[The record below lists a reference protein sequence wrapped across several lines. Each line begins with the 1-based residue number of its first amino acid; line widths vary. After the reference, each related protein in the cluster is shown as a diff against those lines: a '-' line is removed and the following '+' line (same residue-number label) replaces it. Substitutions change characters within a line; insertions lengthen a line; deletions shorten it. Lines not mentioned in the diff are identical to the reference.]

1 MYRFGGLLLATT
13 LLASGEGWI
22 SNLMNLAVEY
32 GAIYPAILGILV
44 IASLGVPI
52 PEDVPLILAGVV
64 LKTIPGAATWTGVL
78 VVSMIGIMSGDCVL
92 YMLGRRWGRDVFSHR
107 WVNRLV
113 TPQRFDWLAGKFHDY
128 GVWACFFGRFFM
140 GIRAAMCLTA
150 GATRFPYWKF
160 FLADFAGALLSVPFF
175 VILGYWF
182 ADKLPMLF
190 GAMQETQAYMLGGLL
205 VLAVVGVLIW
215 KIRKF
220 FKATKPDAAAPSVVG
235 GGAPAAGEP
244 GQSSL
249 TATNATADTPVA
261 ASAPTGLT
269 SAPAEPGRTSDAV
282 AVARGTGLPPV
293 GRVAPAATLKK

>member
-1 MYRFGGLLLATT
+1 MYRAGGLLLAMT

-22 SNLMNLAVEY
+22 NNLMDLAVEY
-32 GAIYPAILGILV
+32 GAIYPAILGILI

-64 LKTIPGAATWTGVL
+64 LKTVPGAATWTGVL

-205 VLAVVGVLIW
+205 ALLVVGVLVW

-220 FKATKPDAAAPSVVG
+220 FKPAKPEAGATATDGGTTASGPDAAAGPSLS
-235 GGAPAAGEP
+235 GGAQSAIAGSGEVSAAPESG
-244 GQSSL
+244 
-249 TATNATADTPVA
+249 VA
-261 ASAPTGLT
+261 ASRPSEAASSRGPGL
-269 SAPAEPGRTSDAV
+269 SSIP
-282 AVARGTGLPPV
+282 
-293 GRVAPAATLKK
+293 RVAPAGTGKK